1 MEKTNNTRTTQ
12 QNSALHLYFDLL
24 AKEFQKEG
32 ITMTTILQKFIVD
45 TPATKTTIKELMWKP
60 LQSAILEKDS
70 TTKLLKQEEIDLIYD
85 SLNKFTSE
93 TFGISVPFP
102 SYENIVYQSE
112 DIKGGLCSKCGIWK
126 GGSYGING
134 RGEQSYHICK

>member
-1 MEKTNNTRTTQ
+1 METNQDTNLTRQ
-12 QNSALHLYFDLL
+12 QQKSLHLYFDLL

-60 LQSAILEKDS
+60 LQMAILDKGS
-70 TTKLLKQEEIDLIYD
+70 TTQLSKNEEIDLIYD
-85 SLNKFTSE
+85 SMNKFTSE

-102 SYENIVYQSE
+102 NVE
-112 DIKGGLCSKCGIWK
+112 DLI
-126 GGSYGING
+126 INNL
-134 RGEQSYHICK
+134 

>member
-1 MEKTNNTRTTQ
+1 METNKDTTRTEQ
-12 QNSALHLYFDLL
+12 QSRALHLYFDLL

-60 LQSAILEKDS
+60 LQMAILEKGS
-70 TTKLLKQEEIDLIYD
+70 TTQLSKNEEIDLIYD
-85 SLNKFTSE
+85 SMNKFTSE

-102 SYENIVYQSE
+102 NEEKLRYKN
-112 DIKGGLCSKCGIWK
+112 
-126 GGSYGING
+126 
-134 RGEQSYHICK
+134 